1 MRYTLKGIGAT
12 IAALWGGFNPIMQA
26 LLVLI
31 VLDIITGILAGYY
44 TRTLSSEKTFRGM
57 AKKTIVLAIVAGA
70 HVLSA
75 AWQSPIPLGTAAA
88 GFYVI
93 HEMLSI
99 MENAGRAGIP
109 LPQQL
114 MTALQKLQ
122 SK

>member
-12 IAALWGGFNPIMQA
+12 IAALWGSIELVTQT
-26 LLVLI
+26 LLILI
-31 VLDIITGILAGYY
+31 ALDIITGIAAGYY
-44 TRTLSSEKTFRGM
+44 TRSLSSNQTFRGM

-70 HVLSA
+70 HVLST
-75 AWQSPIPLGTAAA
+75 AWQSPIPLGTVVA

-99 MENAGRAGIP
+99 MENAGRVGIP
-109 LPQQL
+109 LPRQL
-114 MTALQKLQ
+114 VAALEKIQ

>member
-12 IAALWGGFNPIMQA
+12 IAALWGNLEPVMQA

-31 VLDIITGILAGYY
+31 VLDIITGILAAYY
-44 TRTLSSEKTFRGM
+44 TRTLSSDQTFRGM
-57 AKKTIVLAIVAGA
+57 AKKALMLSIVAGA
-70 HVLSA
+70 HVLQI
-75 AWQSPIPLGTAAA
+75 AWQSPIPIGMVVA
-88 GFYVI
+88 GFYVV

-99 MENAGRAGIP
+99 MENAVRAGVP

-114 MTALQKLQ
+114 VGALEKIQ